1 MNSTRSIGFRDNT
14 KIEAVF
20 QYLSNHPV
28 KGLSQLEAV
37 SLFKDY
43 RLCGTIHQLRNQDV
57 DIRLERKV
65 DDNGKKYSRY
75 FIV

>member
-1 MNSTRSIGFRDNT
+1 MNTVVSDFRLGT
-14 KIEAVF
+14 KINDVF
-20 QYLSNHPV
+20 NYLVAHPK
-28 KGLSQLEAV
+28 KGLSQLEAI

-43 RLCGTIHQLRNQDV
+43 RLCGTIFQLRNQDV